1 MYLWNNGNSQTF
13 MQLKKNLTN
22 FFIKYHMTFHILF
35 KVFFQVNKQLIN
47 FAMEYVD
54 MFSLYN
60 RNTKNYNCYGVCTLF
75 DLQSTT
81 AKM

>member
-1 MYLWNNGNSQTF
+1 
-13 MQLKKNLTN
+13 
-22 FFIKYHMTFHILF
+22 MTFHILF
-35 KVFFQVNKQLIN
+35 KVFLQVNKQLIN

-60 RNTKNYNCYGVCTLF
+60 RNTKNYNCYGVCTLS